1 MSSKVLFMKKYDA
14 SWIILNRPEKL
25 NAFDEESWMLLNKYI
40 EDSQYD
46 DSIAIVITGTGRAF
60 SAGDDINSMLSL
72 STKKESINFFTNLM
86 KAVEAMLNS
95 EKPIIAAVNGLAYG
109 GGCEILMAA
118 DIVIA
123 TIDSRF
129 AIPEGRI
136 GLIPPIAISIGYAAL
151 GRSIIDLALTG
162 RELNADEALRIGLID
177 HVVPSQ
183 ELTSKVI
190 NVLNELKK
198 VDPTSIKT
206 IKRYL
211 NKSRNNDIKNA
222 IKELALLALGESSKN
237 RMQRFIEERAN
248 RKSGNKN

>member
-1 MSSKVLFMKKYDA
+1 MKKYDA

-86 KAVEAMLNS
+86 KAVDAMLNS

-136 GLIPPIAISIGYAAL
+136 GLIPPIAISIGYAVL

-177 HVVPSQ
+177 YVVPSQ

-211 NKSRNNDIKNA
+211 NKNRNNDIKNA

>member
-211 NKSRNNDIKNA
+211 NKNRNNDIKNA

>member
-1 MSSKVLFMKKYDA
+1 MKKYDA

-86 KAVEAMLNS
+86 KAVDAMLNS

-211 NKSRNNDIKNA
+211 NKNRNNDIKNA

>member
-1 MSSKVLFMKKYDA
+1 MKEYDA

-86 KAVEAMLNS
+86 KAVDAMLNS

-177 HVVPSQ
+177 YVVPSQ

-211 NKSRNNDIKNA
+211 NKNRNNDIKNA

>member
-86 KAVEAMLNS
+86 KAVDAMLNS

-177 HVVPSQ
+177 YVVPSQ

-211 NKSRNNDIKNA
+211 NKNRNNDIKNA

>member
-1 MSSKVLFMKKYDA
+1 MSSKVLFMKEYDA

-86 KAVEAMLNS
+86 KAVDAMLNS

-211 NKSRNNDIKNA
+211 NKNRNNDIKNA

>member
-151 GRSIIDLALTG
+151 GRSIIDLAPTG

-177 HVVPSQ
+177 YVVPSQ

-198 VDPTSIKT
+198 VDPISIKT

-211 NKSRNNDIKNA
+211 NKNRNNDIKNA
-222 IKELALLALGESSKN
+222 IKELALLALGEPSKN

>member
-177 HVVPSQ
+177 YVVPSQ